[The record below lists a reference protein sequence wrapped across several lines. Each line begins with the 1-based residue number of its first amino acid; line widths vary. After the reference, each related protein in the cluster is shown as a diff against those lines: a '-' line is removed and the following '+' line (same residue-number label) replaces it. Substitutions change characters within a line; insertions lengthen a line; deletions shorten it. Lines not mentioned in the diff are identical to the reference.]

1 MKIRLKRACISKE
14 FERFFQILAW
24 SEWGFSE
31 IFGDFQ
37 KVFSDFQRSFFLD
50 CNRVLPPVPP
60 FFASPSFQPQ
70 RISEICRDF
79 EGFSRIFIGF
89 SGILGNRGRCMSENL
104 WKPIENLWRPLENVW
119 KSQKIEMGGV
129 KYPLAPITS
138 SRLSVK
144 CLQFNVYCLMV
155 MLNVWYWMVNI

>member
-24 SEWGFSE
+24 NEWGFSE

-70 RISEICRDF
+70 RFSEICRDF
-79 EGFSRIFIGF
+79 EGFSGYFQGFWGIGGGAFLKIFENHLKIW
-89 SGILGNRGRCMSENL
+89 ENL
-104 WKPIENLWRPLENVW
+104 WKPFENLWIHFRW
-119 KSQKIEMGGV
+119 
-129 KYPLAPITS
+129 
-138 SRLSVK
+138 
-144 CLQFNVYCLMV
+144 FDFFH
-155 MLNVWYWMVNI
+155 

>member
-24 SEWGFSE
+24 NEWGFSE

-60 FFASPSFQPQ
+60 FFVSSSFLLQ
-70 RISEICRDF
+70 RFSQICREF
-79 EGFSRIFIGF
+79 QGF
-89 SGILGNRGRCMSENL
+89 SGIFRVFSGILRVGGGAFLKIFENHLKISENL
-104 WKPIENLWRPLENVW
+104 WKPSENPWKWIKRFDFFHEPL
-119 KSQKIEMGGV
+119 
-129 KYPLAPITS
+129 
-138 SRLSVK
+138 
-144 CLQFNVYCLMV
+144 
-155 MLNVWYWMVNI
+155 

>member
-24 SEWGFSE
+24 NEWGFSE

-70 RISEICRDF
+70 RFSEISRDF
-79 EGFSRIFIGF
+79 ESFSWIFMGFSLDFQGFWGIGGGAFLKIFENQLKI
-89 SGILGNRGRCMSENL
+89 SENLVKMSENL
-104 WKPIENLWRPLENVW
+104 KKLKW
-119 KSQKIEMGGV
+119 
-129 KYPLAPITS
+129 
-138 SRLSVK
+138 
-144 CLQFNVYCLMV
+144 
-155 MLNVWYWMVNI
+155 LN

>member
-14 FERFFQILAW
+14 FERLFQILAW
-24 SEWGFSE
+24 NEWGFSE

-60 FFASPSFQPQ
+60 FLPLLHSNPKDFQKFAEILRVFQGFSWDFQ
-70 RISEICRDF
+70 GFLGIGGGACLKIFENQLKISEN
-79 EGFSRIFIGF
+79 
-89 SGILGNRGRCMSENL
+89 LLKMSENL
-104 WKPIENLWRPLENVW
+104 WKRFKWKNL
-119 KSQKIEMGGV
+119 IA
-129 KYPLAPITS
+129 LAPITS

-155 MLNVWYWMVNI
+155 MLNVWCLMVNV

>member
-24 SEWGFSE
+24 NEWGFSE

-60 FFASPSFQPQ
+60 FFSSPSFQPQ
-70 RISEICRDF
+70 RFSEFCRDF
-79 EGFSRIFIGF
+79 EGFSGIFMGF
-89 SGILGNRGRCMSENL
+89 SGIWGNRGRCISENL
-104 WKPIENLWRPLENVW
+104 WKPFENLGKSLKTIW
-119 KSQKIEMGGV
+119 KSLKMNLVEIRG
-129 KYPLAPITS
+129 LIFSTS
-138 SRLSVK
+138 P
-144 CLQFNVYCLMV
+144 Y
-155 MLNVWYWMVNI
+155 

>member
-1 MKIRLKRACISKE
+1 MFNE
-14 FERFFQILAW
+14 NPFEKSMYLQRVWTFFQILAW
-24 SEWGFSE
+24 NEWGFSE

-60 FFASPSFQPQ
+60 FFASPSFLLQ
-70 RISEICRDF
+70 RFSEICREF
-79 EGFSRIFIGF
+79 QGFSGIFRVF
-89 SGILGNRGRCMSENL
+89 SGILGNRGRRISENL
-104 WKPIENLWRPLENVW
+104 WKPLENLGKSLKTIW

-144 CLQFNVYCLMV
+144 TVFTV
-155 MLNVWYWMVNI
+155 

>member
-24 SEWGFSE
+24 NEWGFSE
-31 IFGDFQ
+31 IFGDLQ

-70 RISEICRDF
+70 RFSEICRDF
-79 EGFSRIFIGF
+79 ECFSRIFMGF
-89 SGILGNRGRCMSENL
+89 SGIWGIRGRRISENL
-104 WKPIENLWRPLENVW
+104 WKPFEKLWKWILG
-119 KSQKIEMGGV
+119 KSSRLIF
-129 KYPLAPITS
+129 PLAPITS

-155 MLNVWYWMVNI
+155 MLNVMFNG